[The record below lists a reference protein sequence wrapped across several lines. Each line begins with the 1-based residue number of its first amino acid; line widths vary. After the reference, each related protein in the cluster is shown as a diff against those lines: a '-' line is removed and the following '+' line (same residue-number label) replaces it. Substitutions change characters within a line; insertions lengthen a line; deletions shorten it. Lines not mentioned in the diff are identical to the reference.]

1 MKIEQTFLR
10 SKVAQRIFFLFFACA
25 LIPISALAI
34 ISFVSVNSELR
45 KQSKDRLHKASENMG
60 QEIRQRLD
68 LINDE
73 LKITASNLAATP
85 SSSPYFAAQESG
97 TSFPRIK
104 NLMLISENGEKR
116 LLYGNIADAP
126 EINSEVRE
134 QIFSSNKSL
143 IIIRSITT
151 DESRIFMAVPV
162 YPQHTSR
169 DLLLA
174 EIRPDFVWF
183 MKDES
188 TLPDNT
194 SACILDQSNRVLR
207 STLLPP
213 ISFSKKVLS
222 QIGTEHRGAFEWKH
236 REKKYLAGFYTLSL
250 STQYVADNLKL
261 VLSEPKAL
269 ALKPTY
275 VTIWTIYI
283 PIVLTSLWLVLFLSI
298 IQIRRSMVPLEKLKE
313 GTKRIARREFNSRV
327 KVTSRDEF
335 AEVAESFNTMASQLG
350 KQFKAL
356 EAMGEIDRD
365 ILSVLDTEKIVKTVV
380 TRIRDVFPCKSM
392 SITVVDPLSPD
403 KGQTYIGEEQNG
415 GKRHKQK
422 VNISS
427 EEMQNLK
434 ENPETLLISVD
445 ENLPEY
451 LTPLAAR
458 GTKSFLVLPLFLK
471 ENLAGIIALGY
482 VKQPH
487 FSQEDLDQARR
498 LANQVAVAFS
508 NARLIEELNELNWG
522 TLRALARAIDA
533 KSSWTA
539 GHSERSTKLSIEI
552 GKALGLNKDEL
563 DDMRRAGLLHD
574 IGKLAIPPEI
584 LDKAG
589 KLTPKELELMHKHPS
604 MGARILEPIAAYSE
618 VIPIV
623 LQHHEFYDGSGYP
636 NGLMGEAISQGAR
649 IFIVADTFDALTSDR
664 PYRKALDRK
673 SAIKY
678 IKEEA
683 GTRFDPKV
691 VEAFLDVMAKEGKK

>member
-1 MKIEQTFLR
+1 MKIEKTFLR

-25 LIPISALAI
+25 LIPITALAV
-34 ISFVSVNSELR
+34 ISFVSVNKELR
-45 KQSKDRLHKASENMG
+45 DQINGRLHQTSKNMA

-68 LINDE
+68 LITDE
-73 LKITASNLAATP
+73 LKTAASNLVASPSATSYSIALEP
-85 SSSPYFAAQESG
+85 QTEL
-97 TSFPRIK
+97 PRIK
-104 NLMLISENGEKR
+104 NLILISENGEKR
-116 LLYGNIADAP
+116 VLYGSIADSP
-126 EINSEVRE
+126 EIRSEISE
-134 QIFSSNKSL
+134 QIFSKDMSL
-143 IIIRSITT
+143 ILIQPIAV
-151 DESRIFMAVPV
+151 EQSRIFMAIPLDV
-162 YPQHTSR
+162 R
-169 DLLLA
+169 NKNKDLLVA
-174 EIRPDFVWF
+174 EVRPDFLWF
-183 MKDES
+183 MRDPT
-188 TLPDNT
+188 TLPSNT
-194 SACILDQSNRVLR
+194 NFCVLDRSNRIIR

-213 ISFSKKVLS
+213 TSIPEKALDSISKEHAGQFEW
-222 QIGTEHRGAFEWKH
+222 IHRG
-236 REKKYLAGFYTLSL
+236 KKYMAGFYSLTLS
-250 STQYVADNLKL
+250 TWHVADDLKL
-261 VLSEPKAL
+261 VLSEPKNVAL
-269 ALKPTY
+269 EPINKWIFPGLPLVAL
-275 VTIWTIYI
+275 V
-283 PIVLTSLWLVLFLSI
+283 SLWFVLFLSV

-313 GTKRIARREFNSRV
+313 GTQRIARREFDSRV

-392 SITVVDPLSPD
+392 SITVVDPQSPD
-403 KGQTYIGEEQNG
+403 EGQNYIGEDQNG
-415 GKRHKQK
+415 GKKHVEK
-422 VNISS
+422 VKISS
-427 EEMQNLK
+427 EEMQTLK

-451 LTPLAAR
+451 IAPLARR
-458 GTKSFLVLPLFLK
+458 GIKSFLVLPLFLK

-508 NARLIEELNELNWG
+508 NTRLIEELNELNWG

-539 GHSERSTKLSIEI
+539 GHSERSTKLSLEI
-552 GKALGLNKDEL
+552 GKGLGLNQDEL
-563 DDMRRAGLLHD
+563 DNLRRAGLLHD

-589 KLTPKELELMHKHPS
+589 SLTPEEHELMHKHPS

-623 LQHHEFYDGSGYP
+623 LQHHECYDGSGYP
-636 NGLMGEAISQGAR
+636 NGLIGESISQGAR
-649 IFIVADTFDALTSDR
+649 IFIVADTYDALTSDR

-678 IKEEA
+678 IKEES
-683 GTRFDPKV
+683 GTKFDPKV
-691 VEAFLDVMAKEGKK
+691 VEAFLDVMAKERKK

>member
-1 MKIEQTFLR
+1 MKIKQTFLR

-25 LIPISALAI
+25 LIPITALVI
-34 ISFVSVNSELR
+34 ISFFSVNDELR
-45 KQSKDRLHKASENMG
+45 AQSEERLHQTSKNMA

-68 LINDE
+68 LITDE
-73 LKITASNLAATP
+73 LKAAASNLAASP
-85 SSSPYFAAQESG
+85 SA
-97 TSFPRIK
+97 TSYSIALEAKTELPRIL
-104 NLMLISENGEKR
+104 NLVLISEKGEKR
-116 LLYGNIADAP
+116 VLYGNTADSP
-126 EINSEVRE
+126 GISSEMSE
-134 QIFSSNKSL
+134 QIFSSDKSL
-143 IIIRSITT
+143 ILIQPIAV
-151 DESRIFMAVPV
+151 EQSRIFMAIPLD
-162 YPQHTSR
+162 PEHKNR
-169 DLLLA
+169 DLLVA
-174 EIRPDFVWF
+174 EVRPDFLWF
-183 MKDES
+183 MRDPD
-188 TLPDNT
+188 TLPSNT
-194 SACILDQSNRVLR
+194 YFCALDRSNRVLR

-213 ISFSKKVLS
+213 TSIPEKALGLMSKEHAGHLEW
-222 QIGTEHRGAFEWKH
+222 THRG
-236 REKKYLAGFYTLSL
+236 EKYMAGFYSLTLS
-250 STQYVADNLKL
+250 TWHVADDLKL
-261 VLSEPKAL
+261 VLSKPKDVVLRPINKWIWPSFPLVVL
-269 ALKPTY
+269 ATF
-275 VTIWTIYI
+275 
-283 PIVLTSLWLVLFLSI
+283 WLVLFLSV

-313 GTKRIARREFNSRV
+313 GTQRIARREFDSRV

-365 ILSVLDTEKIVKTVV
+365 ILSVLDTEKIVNTVV

-392 SITVVDPLSPD
+392 SITVVDTQSPD
-403 KGQTYIGEEQNG
+403 EGETYIGEDQNG
-415 GKRHKQK
+415 RKKHVEK
-422 VNISS
+422 VKISS
-427 EEMQNLK
+427 EEMHTLE

-451 LTPLAAR
+451 LAPLAR
-458 GTKSFLVLPLFLK
+458 KGIKSFLVLPLFLK
-471 ENLAGIIALGY
+471 ESLAGIIALGY

-498 LANQVAVAFS
+498 LANQVAVALS
-508 NARLIEELNELNWG
+508 NTRLIEELNELNWG

-539 GHSERSTKLSIEI
+539 EHSERSTKLSLEI
-552 GKALGLNKDEL
+552 GKVLGLNQDEL
-563 DDMRRAGLLHD
+563 DDLRRAGLLHD
-574 IGKLAIPPEI
+574 IGKLEIPPEI

-589 KLTPKELELMHKHPS
+589 SLTPEEHEFMHKHPGL
-604 MGARILEPIAAYSE
+604 GARILEPIAAYSE

-649 IFIVADTFDALTSDR
+649 IFIVADIYDALISDR

-683 GTRFDPKV
+683 GTKFDSKV
-691 VEAFLDVMAKEGKK
+691 VEAFLEVMAKEGKK